1 MLWTILYFLHL
12 TSKCDLD
19 FLGMNMSLAY
29 KVPFNNGDY
38 FCQDILNSNKDW

>member
-19 FLGMNMSLAY
+19 LLGMNMSLAR